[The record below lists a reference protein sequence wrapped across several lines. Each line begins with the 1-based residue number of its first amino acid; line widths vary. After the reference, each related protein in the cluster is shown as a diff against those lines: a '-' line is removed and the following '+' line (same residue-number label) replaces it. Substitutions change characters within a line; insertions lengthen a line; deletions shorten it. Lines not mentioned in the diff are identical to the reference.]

1 MKKEGYS
8 IRSPMHRSDTDTD
21 TDADTDTDT
30 DTVSALRCCHDI
42 NRCDQIRSDQI
53 RSDRI
58 RSLIYFIIGFLALF
72 NVRTSFFYLFK
83 LSFLLPLSHLI
94 FMHFSFQIL
103 IFFPLFCLA
112 LIETDNDG

>member
-53 RSDRI
+53 RSHQIIDLFYHWLSCTIQRT
-58 RSLIYFIIGFLALF
+58 YFILLF
-72 NVRTSFFYLFK
+72 VQIVFSPSSFPFNIYA
-83 LSFLLPLSHLI
+83 
-94 FMHFSFQIL
+94 FSVPNTH
-103 IFFPLFCLA
+103 FFPPVLPCP
-112 LIETDNDG
+112 NRN